1 MAVKPEDRDPPL
13 QRLIAVYGVRPL
25 ARLLDIKGP
34 SIANWK
40 KIPAERV
47 VQIEAATGINRKKLR
62 PDLYGAP
69 RPRPLRRGVNLA
81 A

>member
-1 MAVKPEDRDPPL
+1 MAVKPHDREPPL
-13 QRLIAVYGVRPL
+13 QRLIALYGVRGV

-34 SIANWK
+34 SVANWK
-40 KIPAERV
+40 RIPAERV
-47 VQIEAATGINRKKLR
+47 LDLEAATGISRKKLR

-69 RPRPLRRGVNLA
+69 RSRPTRSSLA